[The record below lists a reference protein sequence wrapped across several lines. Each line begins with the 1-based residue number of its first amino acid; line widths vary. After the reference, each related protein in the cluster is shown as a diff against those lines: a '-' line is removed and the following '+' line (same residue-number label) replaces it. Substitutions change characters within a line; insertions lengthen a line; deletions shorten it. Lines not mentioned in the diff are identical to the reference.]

1 MCPLLQSSM
10 TVPEMVQH
18 KPSLPRQPRHLPQ
31 GLGSNTAVQGKA
43 LSKAAGAHR
52 LSRPIHA

>member
-10 TVPEMVQH
+10 RVPEMVQH
-18 KPSLPRQPRHLPQ
+18 KPSLPRQPHHQLQ
-31 GLGSNTAVQGKA
+31 GLGSRTAVQGEA

-52 LSRPIHA
+52 LSRLIHA